1 MSLKETLNC
10 ETCSSSWVRERT
22 RGRKPRV
29 CPECIKDE
37 IVPYHQVT
45 YMPEETTSKKTAK
58 KWVCP
63 QCQATVTV
71 FINLEYP
78 PICRN
83 PQSHSTR
90 SIEMQIH
97 GRQEQVA

>member
-1 MSLKETLNC
+1 MSLKESLQC
-10 ETCSSSWVRERT
+10 EVCSSNWSRTRT

-29 CPECIKDE
+29 CPQCIKDDVVLYE
-37 IVPYHQVT
+37 EVT
-45 YMPEETTSKKTAK
+45 YMPEQTSSKKTAK

-63 QCQATVTV
+63 QCNSSITM
-71 FINLEYP
+71 FINLDYP

-90 SIEMQIH
+90 SIEMQIN
-97 GRQEQVA
+97 GRKEQVA